1 MNVEGHRRTTV
12 NRDIDSVCPSRMK
25 AAASLLLGLAAALA
39 PAALEAQGIP
49 LGSEFQVNNYTTGKQ
64 TNPDVASR
72 GDGSFVVVWAHGP
85 GNPGVFA
92 RRYDSVGVATGP
104 EFQLNSGT
112 AVPGQYARVA
122 ADALGAFVVVWGDAT
137 DGYSRGQKFDAAE
150 SPVGSPFA
158 LSGVFGRVGAAAAG
172 NFVVV
177 DTTGPSDMFSPFGG
191 LAGERFDAT
200 GALVGSAFVVTSRYS
215 VPGSSYYVINTY
227 YPAASSM
234 AISSAGDFIVVWDE
248 GMSFFMEG
256 GRPQT
261 TPPTGIFGQRYHR
274 SGVRLGSMFVVTG
287 DAQTVP
293 SIALDKPGNFVVVW
307 SNTGSILGQR
317 FDAAGAPVGPAF
329 GVNEFTTGYNTT
341 PAVAVNGSGDF
352 LVVWS
357 NDSEDGSSSGI
368 VGAMFDR
375 HGRRLAS
382 DFPINVYTTGVQ
394 DQPSVASDGRGF
406 VVTWESADQDLSGFG
421 IFGRR
426 QNLIA
431 DALTADSGPA
441 TGTVSDRNGVLEPGE
456 TVLLEPRW
464 RNASDAPITVTGGT
478 AILPCAVGTA
488 CVTPLNT
495 SAAYGSIAS
504 GAAGSCNEVTPDA
517 CYLVSASGPRPATH
531 WDGGFAETLSG
542 GGGRFW
548 TMHVGDSFAD
558 VPRSQPFYKK
568 IETLLH
574 NGITTGCTQ
583 TTYCPGATVARDAM
597 AIFIAR
603 ALAGDGQLVPSTPVS
618 GPLYDCSSGG
628 HSNFTDVAPT
638 DPFCKH
644 VHYLANLNVLIGCNA
659 TQYCPGQAVTR
670 DTMAAFIARALVAPG
685 GGAAVPISYT
695 DPTTSK
701 SYSCAAGSPLVHF
714 ADVPASNPFCKH
726 IHYLW
731 AKEIVDG
738 CTATTYCPR
747 PARRPRRHGQVPR
760 QRIRAPALRTLKDG
774 RRHAPRKIARL
785 RPLRVVC
792 RSTPRCAGAPDGR

>member
-1 MNVEGHRRTTV
+1 MNAKRQ
-12 NRDIDSVCPSRMK
+12 
-25 AAASLLLGLAAALA
+25 ALLGLALVLL
-39 PAALEAQGIP
+39 PAMLVAQGIP
-49 LGSEFQVNNYTTGKQ
+49 LGSEFLVNTYTTGKQ

-72 GDGSFVVVWAHGP
+72 GDGSFLVVWAHGA
-85 GNPGVFA
+85 GNPGIFA
-92 RRYDSVGVATGP
+92 RRYDTVGVASGP

-112 AVPGQYARVA
+112 AVPGQYSKVA
-122 ADALGAFVVVWGDAT
+122 ADGTGGFVVVWDAT
-137 DGYSRGQKFDAAE
+137 DGSTRGQRFDPAS
-150 SPVGSPFA
+150 SPVGTP
-158 LSGVFGRVGAAAAG
+158 LSLAGTSGRVGADAAG
-172 NFVVV
+172 DFVAVSTTPLGDYLGASNELYGQRFDSSGAGVGSQFVVRGSYTV
-177 DTTGPSDMFSPFGG
+177 PDSTT
-191 LAGERFDAT
+191 
-200 GALVGSAFVVTSRYS
+200 
-215 VPGSSYYVINTY
+215 YYVFDTY
-227 YPAASSM
+227 YPGASSI
-234 AISSAGDFIVVWDE
+234 AISAAGDYIVVWDE
-248 GMSFFMEG
+248 HVAYKMEG

-261 TPPTGIFGQRYHR
+261 VPPTGILGQRYHR
-274 SGVRLGSMFVVTG
+274 SGVKLGSVFGVTG
-287 DAQTVP
+287 DAQTAP
-293 SIALDKPGNFVVVW
+293 SIALDKPGNFIVVW

-317 FDAAGAPVGPAF
+317 FDPAGAPVGPQLA
-329 GVNEFTTGYNTT
+329 VNQSTIGYNTT
-341 PAVAVNGSGDF
+341 PAVAVNASGDF

-368 VGAMFDR
+368 VGALFDR

-382 DFPINVYTTGVQ
+382 DFPINTYTTGVQ
-394 DQPSVASDGRGF
+394 DRPAVAGDGRGF
-406 VVTWESADQDLSGFG
+406 VVTWESAAEDLSGFG

-426 QNLIA
+426 QNLLA
-431 DALTADSGPA
+431 DALSADTGPA
-441 TGTVSDRNGVLEPGE
+441 SGTVSDRNGVLEPGE
-456 TVLLEPRW
+456 TVFVAPAW
-464 RNASDAPITVTGGT
+464 KNATDAPITVTGT
-478 AILPCAVGTA
+478 TPAALPCALGTA

-504 GAAGSCNEVTPDA
+504 GAAASCNGVTPDA
-517 CYLVSASGPRPATH
+517 CYLVSASAPRPATH

-574 NGITTGCTQ
+574 TGITAGCTA
-583 TTYCPGATVARDAM
+583 TTYCPGATVERDAM

-603 ALAGDGQLVPSTPVS
+603 ALAGDGQLIPSTPVS

-685 GGAAVPISYT
+685 GGASVPISYT
-695 DPTTSK
+695 DPTTSR

-714 ADVPASNPFCKH
+714 SDVSVSNAFCKH

-731 AKEIVDG
+731 ARGIVSG
-738 CTATTYCPR
+738 CTPTTYCPTA
-747 PARRPRRHGQVPR
+747 PVARD
-760 QRIRAPALRTLKDG
+760 AMAKF
-774 RRHAPRKIARL
+774 IANAFGL
-785 RPLRVVC
+785 QLYGP
-792 RSTPRCAGAPDGR
+792 

>member
-1 MNVEGHRRTTV
+1 M
-12 NRDIDSVCPSRMK
+12 
-25 AAASLLLGLAAALA
+25 
-39 PAALEAQGIP
+39 
-49 LGSEFQVNNYTTGKQ
+49 
-64 TNPDVASR
+64 
-72 GDGSFVVVWAHGP
+72 
-85 GNPGVFA
+85 
-92 RRYDSVGVATGP
+92 
-104 EFQLNSGT
+104 
-112 AVPGQYARVA
+112 AV
-122 ADALGAFVVVWGDAT
+122 
-137 DGYSRGQKFDAAE
+137 
-150 SPVGSPFA
+150 
-158 LSGVFGRVGAAAAG
+158 
-172 NFVVV
+172 
-177 DTTGPSDMFSPFGG
+177 
-191 LAGERFDAT
+191 
-200 GALVGSAFVVTSRYS
+200 
-215 VPGSSYYVINTY
+215 
-227 YPAASSM
+227 
-234 AISSAGDFIVVWDE
+234 SSAGDFIIVWDE
-248 GMSFFMEG
+248 GLSFWMEG

-261 TPPTGIFGQRYHR
+261 NPPTGIFGQRYHR

-287 DAQTVP
+287 EAQTAP

-317 FDAAGAPVGPAF
+317 FDAAGAPVGPQF
-329 GVNEFTTGYNTT
+329 DVSTNTGGYSTS
-341 PAVAVNGSGDF
+341 PAVAVNGTGDF

-382 DFPINVYTTGVQ
+382 DFPINGYTTGIQ
-394 DQPSVASDGRGF
+394 DRPSVASDGRGF

-426 QNLIA
+426 QDLIA

-456 TVLLEPRW
+456 KMLVEPQW

-488 CVTPLNT
+488 CVTPVNT

-504 GAAGSCNEVTPDA
+504 GAAGSCNTVTPDA

-531 WDGGFAETLSG
+531 WDGGFAETLSEG
-542 GGGRFW
+542 GGHFW

-574 NGITTGCTQ
+574 NGITTGCTA
-583 TTYCPGATVARDAM
+583 TNYCPSATVARDAM

-628 HSNFTDVAPT
+628 HSNFTDIAPT

-695 DPTTSK
+695 DPTTSR

-714 ADVPASNPFCKH
+714 SDVTVSNAFCKH

-731 AKEIVDG
+731 AKGIVDG
-738 CTATTYCPR
+738 CTATQYCPTAAV
-747 PARRPRRHGQVPR
+747 ARDAMAKFLANGFGLQLYGP
-760 QRIRAPALRTLKDG
+760 
-774 RRHAPRKIARL
+774 
-785 RPLRVVC
+785 
-792 RSTPRCAGAPDGR
+792 